1 LDAGVPIHLSGDILG
16 AVVHALFAG
25 LVAIRYL
32 WPVWLIVAVLWIATR
47 MLRAIGRFLGF
58 SSVAAKPTKPVVRP
72 RR

>member
-1 LDAGVPIHLSGDILG
+1 LDAGVPIDLSGDMFG

-32 WPVWLIVAVLWIATR
+32 WPVWLLVAVLWIATR
-47 MLRAIGRFLGF
+47 MLRAIGRFFGF
-58 SSVAAKPTKPVVRP
+58 SGVAAKPTKPAVRP

>member
-1 LDAGVPIHLSGDILG
+1 MLG

-32 WPVWLIVAVLWIATR
+32 WPVWLVVAVLWIATR
-47 MLRAIGRFLGF
+47 LLRAIGRFLGF
-58 SSVAAKPTKPVVRP
+58 SGVAAKPTKPVVRP